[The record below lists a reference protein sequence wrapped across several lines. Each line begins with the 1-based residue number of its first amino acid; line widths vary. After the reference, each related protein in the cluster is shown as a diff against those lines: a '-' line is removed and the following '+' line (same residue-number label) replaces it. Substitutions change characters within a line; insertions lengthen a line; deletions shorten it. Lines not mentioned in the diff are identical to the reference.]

1 MQSSEPKRRA
11 EEPPLGRPRTARLP
25 RPQAQRAVQFMPFA
39 ALTGFAKIIR
49 EKGLEAAA
57 GNAPASPDP
66 LGDEPPLDLE

>member
-1 MQSSEPKRRA
+1 MQSSDPQRRA

-49 EKGLEAAA
+49 EKGLEVAA
-57 GNAPASPDP
+57 GNAPAPADP
-66 LGDEPPLDLE
+66 LSDEPPIDLE

>member
-1 MQSSEPKRRA
+1 MQSSEPRCRA
-11 EEPPLGRPRTARLP
+11 EVPPLGRPRTTRLP

-57 GNAPASPDP
+57 GNAPATTDP
-66 LGDEPPLDLE
+66 LNDEPPTDLE